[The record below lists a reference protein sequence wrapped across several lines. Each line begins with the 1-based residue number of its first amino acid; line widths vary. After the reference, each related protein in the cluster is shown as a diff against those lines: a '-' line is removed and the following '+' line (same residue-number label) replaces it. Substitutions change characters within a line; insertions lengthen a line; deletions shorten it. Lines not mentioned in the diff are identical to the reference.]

1 MNCWAPHS
9 FADRLLRGLVKNL
22 RKDDKYRFSLQWS
35 GDTQERVAA
44 GELLEKLGNKKSD
57 FIVLAIW
64 EYIQQH
70 PEAIAPGVKIRI
82 TSPNKNAV
90 RAYMEENHATPLTLV
105 DTDST
110 DAGSEKTTGCL
121 SEDDLNDMLE
131 NLSVFGS

>member
-1 MNCWAPHS
+1 M
-9 FADRLLRGLVKNL
+9 KNL

-70 PEAIAPGVKIRI
+70 PEAIAPGVKIQI
-82 TSPNKNAV
+82 TSAATMSKEQMMSAIKNAV

-105 DTDST
+105 DTNST